1 MNEQTLRRLADALWD
16 AQRSCQPMDP
26 PTDILPLINSED
38 AYAIQMLNIRRRLA
52 GGAKIIGKKIGL
64 TSLAMQEALGVGEPD
79 FGHLMSDMRCEQ
91 DMPIALRLLIAPKV
105 EAEVAFIMGK
115 ALSGPGVQAADVL
128 DACEGLMAAFEI
140 VDSRV
145 RDWRIRLEDTVADNA
160 SSGSFVLG
168 SRMLGP
174 DEIDLETVRMELAKN
189 GDVIA
194 SATGSAVMGHPARA
208 VAWLAN
214 KLTELGSR
222 IEPGD
227 IILSGSL
234 TKAWDVLTGDV
245 FCASFGPLGKV
256 TASFI

>member
-1 MNEQTLRRLADALWD
+1 
-16 AQRSCQPMDP
+16 
-26 PTDILPLINSED
+26 
-38 AYAIQMLNIRRRLA
+38 
-52 GGAKIIGKKIGL
+52 
-64 TSLAMQEALGVGEPD
+64 
-79 FGHLMSDMRCEQ
+79 
-91 DMPIALRLLIAPKV
+91 
-105 EAEVAFIMGK
+105 
-115 ALSGPGVQAADVL
+115 VQAADVL

-140 VDSRV
+140 VDRRV

-256 TASFI
+256 HGLVHLSSEGGRFLCCVKERKPRLLLLFSWVASACKRDRMSRARGCSRVFARITRGTPKPDGVTGSVSWRFLSRKINFKSSPF